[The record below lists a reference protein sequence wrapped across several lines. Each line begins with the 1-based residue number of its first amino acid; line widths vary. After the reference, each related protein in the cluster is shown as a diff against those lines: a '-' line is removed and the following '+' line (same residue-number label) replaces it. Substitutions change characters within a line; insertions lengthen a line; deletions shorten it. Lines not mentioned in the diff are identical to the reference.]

1 MLYGIQDK
9 PKTFK
14 EWILYP
20 LQQVFA
26 VLTATLLISTIC
38 GTPLDAGMAAAGIGT
53 LVYLILTGF
62 KSPMFVSNA
71 GGTVS
76 AVMGAIALSG
86 GNYLAVMIGGLIV
99 ALLYAAVALGIKMAG
114 VDWLNKLLP
123 PVVVGSIIMVIG
135 INLSKF
141 APTYVQV
148 NGEYSLAGVIVALVV
163 MFITAIT
170 AKYGKGFLKT
180 IPFLVALACG
190 YIVCLVLELFGIHL
204 INFTA
209 FNDMT
214 VFSLPKFAFLSADF
228 SGFRWEWIPQ
238 LIILFVPTSLVL
250 LTEHVGDHKSLSS
263 VIGTDLIVTPGLHR
277 TLLGDGFGSF
287 IGTLIGAQPNT
298 SYGESISC
306 TAVSKVGSTY
316 VIAVAAIMMLLASFF
331 RPLMA
336 LFESIPSCIFGGVSL
351 IAYGYIAFSGLNTL
365 LNSNIDYNNTGN
377 VMVVASILT
386 IGIGGLAFTAGIFSF
401 SGVSLAMI
409 VGTIMNLIVNN
420 NEKPIRG
427 LRLKS
432 SPVDDFCEVPP
443 ELITEIT
450 KAGE

>member
-1 MLYGIQDK
+1 MNSTNLIYGINDK
-9 PKTFK
+9 PKTLK

-20 LQQVFA
+20 IQQVFA

-62 KSPMFVSNA
+62 RSPMFVSNA

-99 ALLYAAVALGIKMAG
+99 ALLYTIVAIAIKFSG
-114 VDWLNKLLP
+114 VDWLNRLLP

-135 INLSKF
+135 INLAKF

-148 NGEYSLAGVIVALVV
+148 NGEYNIIGVVVALFV
-163 MFITAIT
+163 MFVTAVT
-170 AKYGKGFLKT
+170 AKYGKGFIKT
-180 IPFLVALACG
+180 IPFLVALAAG
-190 YIVCLVLELFGIHL
+190 YILCLILELFGIHL
-204 INFTA
+204 INFSA
-209 FNDMT
+209 FQNMT
-214 VFSLPKFAFLSADF
+214 LFSAPKFAFLSSDF
-228 SGFRWEWIPQ
+228 TGFRWEWIPQ

-263 VIGTDLIVTPGLHR
+263 VIGTDLIVKPGLHR
-277 TLLGDGFGSF
+277 TLLGDGFASF
-287 IGTLIGAQPNT
+287 IGTIIGAQPNT

-316 VIAVAAIMMLLASFF
+316 VIAVAAGMMLLASFF

-365 LNSNIDYNNTGN
+365 LNSNINYNNPGN

-386 IGIGGLAFTAGIFSF
+386 IGIGGLAANFGVFSF

-409 VGTIMNLIVNN
+409 IGIIMNLIVNR
-420 NEKPIRG
+420 EA
-427 LRLKS
+427 
-432 SPVDDFCEVPP
+432 V
-443 ELITEIT
+443 
-450 KAGE
+450 

>member
-1 MLYGIQDK
+1 MSSNLIYGIQDK
-9 PKTFK
+9 PQSLK
-14 EWILYP
+14 EWLLYP
-20 LQQVFA
+20 IQQVFA

-38 GTPLDAGMAAAGIGT
+38 GSPLDAGMAAAGIGT

-86 GNYLAVMIGGLIV
+86 GNYLAVIIGGLIV
-99 ALLYAAVALGIKMAG
+99 ALLYATVALAIKIAG
-114 VDWLNKLLP
+114 VDWLNRLLP
-123 PVVVGSIIMVIG
+123 PVVVGAIIMVIG
-135 INLSKF
+135 INLAKF
-141 APTYVQV
+141 APTYVLV
-148 NGEYSLAGVIVALVV
+148 NGQYSTIGVCVALFV
-163 MFITAIT
+163 MFVTAIT

-180 IPFLVALACG
+180 IPFLVALVCG
-190 YIVCLVLELFGIHL
+190 YVLCLILELFGIHL

-209 FNDMT
+209 FENMT
-214 VFSLPKFAFLSADF
+214 LFSMPKFAFLSADF
-228 SGFRWEWIPQ
+228 DGFKWEWIPQ

-263 VIGTDLIVTPGLHR
+263 VIGTDLIVEPGLHR
-277 TLLGDGFGSF
+277 TLLGDGCASF

-316 VIAVAAIMMLLASFF
+316 VIGVAAAMMILASFF

-365 LNSNIDYNNTGN
+365 LNSEIDYNNTGN

-386 IGIGGLAFTAGIFSF
+386 IGIGGLTLTKGIFSF

-409 VGTIMNLIVNN
+409 IGILMNLIVN
-420 NEKPIRG
+420 RG
-427 LRLKS
+427 NK
-432 SPVDDFCEVPP
+432 
-443 ELITEIT
+443 
-450 KAGE
+450 

>member
-1 MLYGIQDK
+1 MSNLIYGIQDK

-14 EWILYP
+14 EWLLYP
-20 LQQVFA
+20 IQQVFA

-53 LVYLILTGF
+53 IVYLILTGF

-86 GNYLAVMIGGLIV
+86 GNFLAVIIGGFIV
-99 ALLYAAVALGIKMAG
+99 ALLYAAVALAIKIAG

-148 NGEYSLAGVIVALVV
+148 NGEYSLIGVIIALVV
-163 MFITAIT
+163 MLITAIT

-180 IPFLVALACG
+180 IPFLVALAGG
-190 YIVCLVLELFGIHL
+190 YVLCLILELFGIHL
-204 INFTA
+204 INFAA
-209 FNDMT
+209 FKDLT
-214 VFSLPKFAFLSADF
+214 LFSAPKFAFLSADF
-228 SGFRWEWIPQ
+228 SGFKWEWIPQ

-277 TLLGDGFGSF
+277 TLLGDGCASF

-298 SYGESISC
+298 SYGESVG
-306 TAVSKVGSTY
+306 TTGFSKICSKY
-316 VIAVAAIMMLLASFF
+316 VIALAAVIMGIAAFIG
-331 RPLMA
+331 PLQA
-336 LFESIPSCIFGGVSL
+336 FLVSIPSAIFGGCAAVL
-351 IAYGYIAFSGLNTL
+351 YGYITLSGIRTIISN
-365 LNSNIDYNNTGN
+365 NIDLVHNNKNITI
-377 VMVVASILT
+377 VAAVLT
-386 IGIGGLAFTAGIFSF
+386 L
-401 SGVSLAMI
+401 GVSGAICDFGIISFGTTALAML
-409 VGTIMNLIVNN
+409 VGIILNLI
-420 NEKPIRG
+420 
-427 LRLKS
+427 LKDKKQS
-432 SPVDDFCEVPP
+432 L
-443 ELITEIT
+443 ELEDSDLYPW
-450 KAGE
+450 EE

>member
-1 MLYGIQDK
+1 MSNLIYNIQDK
-9 PKTFK
+9 PKTLK
-14 EWILYP
+14 EWVLYP
-20 LQQVFA
+20 IQQVFA

-38 GTPLDAGMAAAGIGT
+38 GTPLDAGLAAAGLGT

-86 GNYLAVMIGGLIV
+86 GNYLSVIIGGAIV
-99 ALLYAAVALGIKMAG
+99 ALLYCAVAIAIKHAG
-114 VDWLNKLLP
+114 VDWLNRLLP

-135 INLSKF
+135 INLAKF

-148 NGEYSLAGVIVALVV
+148 NGEYNIIGVIVALFV
-163 MFITAIT
+163 MFVTAIT

-180 IPFLVALACG
+180 IPFLVALAAG
-190 YIVCLVLELFGIHL
+190 YIVCLILEIFRVHL
-204 INFTA
+204 INFAA
-209 FNDMT
+209 FENLT
-214 VFSLPKFAFLSADF
+214 LFSAPKFAFLNANIAEF
-228 SGFRWEWIPQ
+228 NWTWIPQ

-250 LTEHVGDHKSLSS
+250 LIEHVGDHKSLSS
-263 VIGTDLIVTPGLHR
+263 VIGTDLIKTPGLHR
-277 TLLGDGFGSF
+277 TLLGDGFASF
-287 IGTLIGAQPNT
+287 MGTIIGGQPNT

-306 TAVSKVGSTY
+306 TAVSRVGSTY
-316 VIAVAAIMMLLASFF
+316 VIAVAAGMMILASFF

-365 LNSNIDYNNTGN
+365 LNSNIDYSNTGN
-377 VMVVASILT
+377 VMVAASILT
-386 IGIGGLAFTAGIFSF
+386 IGIGGLAANFGIFSF

-409 VGTIMNLIVNN
+409 IGVLMNLIVNR
-420 NEKPIRG
+420 KPKRG
-427 LRLKS
+427 LRTKIH
-432 SPVDDFCEVPP
+432 PMDDAPIFE
-443 ELITEIT
+443 EENN
-450 KAGE
+450 KD

>member
-1 MLYGIQDK
+1 MSNLIYGIQDK

-20 LQQVFA
+20 IQQVFA

-53 LVYLILTGF
+53 IVYLILTGF

-86 GNYLAVMIGGLIV
+86 GNFLAVIIGGFIV
-99 ALLYAAVALGIKMAG
+99 ALLYAAVALAIKIAG

-148 NGEYSLAGVIVALVV
+148 NGEYSLIGVIVALVV
-163 MFITAIT
+163 MLITAIT

-180 IPFLVALACG
+180 IPFLVALAGG
-190 YIVCLVLELFGIHL
+190 YILCLILELFGIHL
-204 INFTA
+204 INFAA
-209 FNDMT
+209 FKDLT
-214 VFSLPKFAFLSADF
+214 LFSTPKFAFLSADF
-228 SGFRWEWIPQ
+228 SSFKWEWIPQ

-277 TLLGDGFGSF
+277 TLLGDGCASF

-316 VIAVAAIMMLLASFF
+316 VIAVAAAMMVLASFF

-409 VGTIMNLIVNN
+409 VGIIMNLLVN
-420 NEKPIRG
+420 
-427 LRLKS
+427 KS
-432 SPVDDFCEVPP
+432 S
-443 ELITEIT
+443 
-450 KAGE
+450 K